1 MIDLKPFDPKHYWW
15 PLATQA
21 ELDTGKPLARSL
33 HGLPLV
39 LFRDVAG
46 GPAAL
51 LDRCPHRHA
60 PLSCGTL
67 RQGELECPYHGWRF
81 AADGR
86 CTAVPGMDHEAGRKP
101 LIASFST
108 RIAHGLVWICTHPDD
123 TTPEPVAPAVLDDVD
138 GFFMTD
144 TVQCGIA
151 EVAENFLDGFHT
163 HFVHAGWIRRD
174 SKRQTVKASVHRL
187 EAGVEARYSEEGLQ
201 SGLISSLLEGDREAS
216 MGSFRLPG
224 IAEIEYRGRRGLN
237 LLVTAWLTPEDT
249 DRLRIHARVATR
261 RGLAPAWL
269 KRALLQRVF
278 AVILRQ
284 DKTILEQTQA
294 NIERCRKAGLDTP
307 LLDSPLDLLG
317 PSIRRLLMDLPLDDR
332 TEREIVCRL

>member
-1 MIDLKPFDPKHYWW
+1 VIDLKRYWW
-15 PLATQA
+15 PLATLT
-21 ELDTGKPLARSL
+21 ELDAGKPLARNL

-39 LFRDVAG
+39 LFRDVANQ
-46 GPAAL
+46 PAAL

-86 CTAVPGMDHEAGRKP
+86 CTAVPGMHHEAGRKP
-101 LIASFST
+101 LVAPFST
-108 RIAHGLVWICTHPDD
+108 RIAHGLVWACAAPDD
-123 TTPEPVAPAVLDDVD
+123 TTPEPVAPAVLDNVD

-151 EVAENFLDGFHT
+151 EAAENFLDGFHT

-187 EAGVEARYSEEGLQ
+187 DDGVEARYSEEGLQ

-216 MGSFRLPG
+216 MGRFRLPG

-249 DRLRIHARVATR
+249 GRLRIHARVATR

-284 DKTILEQTQA
+284 DKTILEKTDA
-294 NIERCRKAGLDTP
+294 NIARFSNTGLETP

-317 PSIRRLLMDLPLDDR
+317 PSIRQLLAGETLNSAN
-332 TEREIVCRL
+332 ERVIYCHL